1 MQETDAILLAAAKD
15 EISRGR
21 INDAFEQILLRY
33 EKLIYHIA
41 RKYFSNAEDAMDA
54 SQEAAIKIFNGLPRV
69 ILPESGNLK
78 AWICTVTARVCLDAL
93 RKRRVQTTELT
104 EELHSTMSLPSAE
117 ETAAANERINEIQQA
132 INKLPNDQR
141 MVIILR
147 DMQGLSYD
155 EIATALKINVGTVKS
170 RLARAR
176 DKLKKLL

>member
-54 SQEAAIKIFNGLPRV
+54 SQEAAIKIFNGLSRV
-69 ILPESGNLK
+69 TLPESGNLK

-104 EELHSTMSLPSAE
+104 EALHSTLPSAE
-117 ETAAANERINEIQQA
+117 ETAAANERVNEIQQA

-155 EIATALKINVGTVKS
+155 EIAAALKINVGTVKS